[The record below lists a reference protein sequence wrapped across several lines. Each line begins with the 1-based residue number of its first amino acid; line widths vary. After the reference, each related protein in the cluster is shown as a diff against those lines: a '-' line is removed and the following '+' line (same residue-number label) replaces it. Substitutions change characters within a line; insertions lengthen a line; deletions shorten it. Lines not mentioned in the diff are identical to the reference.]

1 MIKTLENL
9 LDDLIDE
16 FLIKSEIDKE
26 ILNEI
31 MRLSKSE
38 EKHEILR
45 KFFKELSEFILQ
57 VNYDITS
64 DNFPTKIYAE
74 KLLDK

>member
-16 FLIKSEIDKE
+16 FLIKSQIDKE

-31 MRLSKSE
+31 MRLSKSK
-38 EKHEILR
+38 EKHEIL
-45 KFFKELSEFILQ
+45 KNFFRELSAFILQ
-57 VNYDITS
+57 IDDDITS
-64 DNFPTKIYAE
+64 DNFPTKNYAE